1 MIKNIC
7 VVINNRANYARVKSI
22 LKEFKSSSKFNLQLV
37 MGASSLLEKYGDLEK
52 IIKKDKFKITD
63 KFYSIVEGGNNLTM
77 AKSTALTLLEIV
89 DVFEKIKPDLVFVVA
104 DRFEN
109 LSVAVAASYMNIPLA
124 HLQGGE
130 VTGSIDEKVRHAIT
144 KLSDIHFVSTKRSKD
159 FVIKMGENK
168 NSVHNT
174 GCPSLDII
182 NLKKLM
188 KIKSPELNFIKKKL
202 IHKKYIVVV
211 QHPVTNEIKET
222 KNHIN
227 STLKAVVNICKQMQ
241 VSAAWLWPNVDAG
254 TDIISKKLRIFQN
267 LNKDNEKIIFIKNL
281 SPEDYLSLIQ
291 NTKCIVGNSSSG
303 IREASYLGIPSV
315 NIGSRQ
321 IYRETAKNV
330 INTEHNYDKIYKAI
344 KFQINKGKYKKSNL
358 YGSGKAA
365 KKIFKILKNIKTINV
380 KKKINYIKY

>member
-7 VVINNRANYARVKSI
+7 VVVNNRANYARVKSI
-22 LKEFKSSSKFNLQLV
+22 LKEFKSSRKFNLQLV

-182 NLKKLM
+182 NFKKLM
-188 KIKSPELNFIKKKL
+188 KIKSPELNFIKKKF

-227 STLKAVVNICKQMQ
+227 STLKAVVNICRQMQ

-291 NTKCIVGNSSSG
+291 NSKCIVGNSSSG

-344 KFQINKGKYKKSNL
+344 KFQINKGKYKKSTL

-365 KKIFKILKNIKTINV
+365 KKIFRIVKNIKTINV

>member
-7 VVINNRANYARVKSI
+7 VVVNNRANYARVKSI
-22 LKEFKSSSKFNLQLV
+22 LKEFKSSSNFNLQLV

-182 NLKKLM
+182 NFKKLI
-188 KIKSPELNFIKKKL
+188 KIKSSELSFIKKKL
-202 IHKKYIVVV
+202 IYKKYIVVV

-227 STLKAVVNICKQMQ
+227 STLKAVVNICNQME

-267 LNKDNEKIIFIKNL
+267 HNKDNKKIVFIKNL

-291 NTKCIVGNSSSG
+291 NSKCIVGNSSSG

-330 INTEHNYDKIYKAI
+330 INTEHNSDKIYKAI
-344 KFQINKGKYKKSNL
+344 KSQINKGKYKKSNL

-365 KKIFKILKNIKTINV
+365 KKILRILKKIKTINV